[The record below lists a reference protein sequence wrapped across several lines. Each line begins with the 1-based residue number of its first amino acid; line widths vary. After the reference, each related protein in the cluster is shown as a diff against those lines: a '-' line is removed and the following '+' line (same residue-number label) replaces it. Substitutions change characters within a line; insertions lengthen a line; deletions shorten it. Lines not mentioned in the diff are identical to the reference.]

1 MGSHCR
7 NMTHNAHSQKI
18 VVCNPICMQLACR
31 YLQYRNGKMSRGCQF
46 NTTDTILFI
55 VNFHYFNYT
64 PVHFIEHR
72 SFIEFSKRFKYSVD
86 LIFVGAVE
94 SEAIGVYGTGVPIMG
109 FYSYRSYMN
118 AYDLF
123 NSRQGFNYYGFM
135 FLNDDSCLNPWV
147 LNTLPFNVSYYERI
161 GELYES
167 NRWKF
172 TSYKNTFGITNFEAV
187 TLALEELN
195 RYDVH
200 SGPYHVTTQPYWGRG
215 DFFYVYRR
223 HSQFVRDILQ
233 TMYEYR
239 VFLEIAV
246 PTAVAMVNGSG
257 IPNCN
262 HIGRLFVRTCA
273 HIHPTKF
280 SNMLMRQKCI
290 NRIINSTFYWD

>member
-1 MGSHCR
+1 MTESIPHRSNSISHG
-7 NMTHNAHSQKI
+7 NQL
-18 VVCNPICMQLACR
+18 LACK
-31 YLQYRNGKMSRGCQF
+31 YLRQYRNGKMSRGCQF

-64 PVHFIEHR
+64 PVHFIQHR

-109 FYSYRSYMN
+109 FYSYRSYIN

-147 LNTLPFNVSYYERI
+147 LNTLPFNVSYYERK

-195 RYDVH
+195 R
-200 SGPYHVTTQPYWGRG
+200 
-215 DFFYVYRR
+215 
-223 HSQFVRDILQ
+223 
-233 TMYEYR
+233 
-239 VFLEIAV
+239 
-246 PTAVAMVNGSG
+246 
-257 IPNCN
+257 
-262 HIGRLFVRTCA
+262 
-273 HIHPTKF
+273 
-280 SNMLMRQKCI
+280 
-290 NRIINSTFYWD
+290 